1 MGGMGVLTHIFPAR
15 PVCHVHE
22 GDDRGVGR
30 SGGLGGG
37 LESTPWVEA
46 VLSEVS

>member
-1 MGGMGVLTHIFPAR
+1 MDMLTHAFPAR

-22 GDDRGVGR
+22 GDDRGGRR
-30 SGGLGGG
+30 SGGLGG
-37 LESTPWVEA
+37 LESAPWVEA